1 VSDDET
7 RTSVGERLAA
17 ARSALGLTEED
28 VADVLNLS
36 AQVIADLESQAW
48 DSLPAP
54 AFTRGY
60 IRAYA
65 KLLELDD
72 DEQLIQSYERV
83 VGAANTVELELP
95 VASAAPRAGVGE
107 LLQRQPATVLSGA
120 AVAGVT
126 LLTAIVWAVWPA
138 GEPERG
144 RIDAGRTAEIVQAE
158 SVQNTA
164 SAEPADTAAETE
176 AAQEADLVRAVVMP
190 DAEPPEPTHE
200 VPAPVQPEQPEQ
212 PVAGV
217 AEAPVPVAAIESVSG
232 STQVR
237 RLTPT
242 GDDRLRLEFSADCW
256 VEVKNEANV
265 NLYGDLG
272 RAGESLELVG
282 APPFRLLLGY
292 APGVVL
298 AYNGES
304 VPLAGYS
311 RNNVAALWLGRRQ

>member
-1 VSDDET
+1 VSDEET
-7 RTSVGERLAA
+7 QTSVGERLAA
-17 ARSALGLTEED
+17 ARTALGLTEED

-36 AQVIADLESQAW
+36 AQVIADLESETW

-72 DEQLIQSYERV
+72 DEQLIQGYERI
-83 VGAANTVELELP
+83 VGVTNTVELELP
-95 VASAAPRAGVGE
+95 VASATPRAGVGE

-120 AVAGVT
+120 AIAGVT
-126 LLTAIVWAVWPA
+126 LLGVIVWAVWPA

-158 SVQNTA
+158 SVQNTV
-164 SAEPADTAAETE
+164 SAETTETATETE
-176 AAQEADLVRAVVMP
+176 PAQEAELAGAVAMP
-190 DAEPPEPTHE
+190 EAEPPKPIPE
-200 VPAPVQPEQPEQ
+200 VPAPVQPEQP
-212 PVAGV
+212 VVKV
-217 AEAPVPVAAIESVSG
+217 AEAPIPGAAIESVAG
-232 STQVR
+232 TTRVR

-256 VEVKNEANV
+256 VEVTNEANV
-265 NLYGDLG
+265 NLYGNLG

-282 APPFRLLLGY
+282 TAPFRLLLGY

>member
-1 VSDDET
+1 MSDDET

-17 ARSALGLTEED
+17 ARTALGLTEED

-36 AQVIADLESQAW
+36 AKVIADLESEAW

-83 VGAANTVELELP
+83 VGVANTVELELQ
-95 VASAAPRAGVGE
+95 VASAAPRAGIGE

-126 LLTAIVWAVWPA
+126 LLAVIVWAVWPA

-158 SVQNTA
+158 SVQNTVP
-164 SAEPADTAAETE
+164 AEPADTAAETE
-176 AAQEADLVRAVVMP
+176 AAQQADLGSAVAMP
-190 DAEPPEPTHE
+190 EAEPPEPSPE

-212 PVAGV
+212 SVAGV
-217 AEAPVPVAAIESVSG
+217 AKAPIPSAAIKSVVG
-232 STQVR
+232 STRIR

-265 NLYGDLG
+265 NLFGDLG

>member
-7 RTSVGERLAA
+7 RISVGERLAA
-17 ARSALGLTEED
+17 ARTALGLTEED

-36 AQVIADLESQAW
+36 AQVIADLESESW

-72 DEQLIQSYERV
+72 DEQLIQGYQRV
-83 VGAANTVELELP
+83 VGVANTVELELP
-95 VASAAPRAGVGE
+95 AASAAQRGGVGE

-126 LLTAIVWAVWPA
+126 LLALIVWAVWPA

-158 SVQNTA
+158 SEQNTA
-164 SAEPADTAAETE
+164 SAEPADTATETE
-176 AAQEADLVRAVVMP
+176 PAQEVDLARVVAVP
-190 DAEPPEPTHE
+190 EAEPPELIPE
-200 VPAPVQPEQPEQ
+200 VPAPVQPEQP
-212 PVAGV
+212 VATI
-217 AEAPVPVAAIESVSG
+217 AEVPASSAAIESAVG

-272 RAGESLELVG
+272 RTGESLELVG
-282 APPFRLLLGY
+282 TPPFRLLLGY

-298 AYNGES
+298 EYNGES

-311 RNNVAALWLGRRQ
+311 RNNVAALWLGRLQ

>member
-1 VSDDET
+1 MSDDET
-7 RTSVGERLAA
+7 LTSVGERLAA
-17 ARSALGLTEED
+17 ARTALGLTEED

-36 AQVIADLESQAW
+36 ARVIADLESQAW

-72 DEQLIQSYERV
+72 EEQLIQSYERV
-83 VGAANTVELELP
+83 VGVANTVELELP
-95 VASAAPRAGVGE
+95 VASSSPRAGVGE

-126 LLTAIVWAVWPA
+126 LLAVIVWAVWPA

-158 SVQNTA
+158 SVQNTV

-176 AAQEADLVRAVVMP
+176 AAQVADLTSAVAMP
-190 DAEPPEPTHE
+190 EAEPPEPTHE
-200 VPAPVQPEQPEQ
+200 APAVAQPEQPEP
-212 PVAGV
+212 PVARV
-217 AEAPVPVAAIESVSG
+217 AEAPVLSTAIESVAG
-232 STQVR
+232 STRVR

-282 APPFRLLLGY
+282 TPPFRVLLGY
-292 APGVVL
+292 APGVIL

-311 RNNVAALWLGRRQ
+311 RNNVAALWLGRRP